1 VFGGRCY
8 AAVTSGSSSVGTNS
22 SPCQRSSNQ
31 ATNTQV
37 AVHVGR
43 YRLGPPDDEFL
54 CGRLTALNMRI
65 DLPSVLSWI
74 MAND

>member
-1 VFGGRCY
+1 M
-8 AAVTSGSSSVGTNS
+8 GTNS